1 MFILAAAALTLA
13 TIKIPGLDESSG
25 LVASQ
30 SYPGIFWTMN
40 DGSGPYLYAFDRSGK
55 KRARVRVRNATA
67 YDWEDLALARGSDG
81 RWSIYI
87 GDIGDNGR
95 KRKSLVVYRIE
106 EPTLGATSSGP
117 ADVFRFRYPDGPH
130 DAEALL
136 VHPRSGDLY
145 IVTKAKGLDPQTR
158 VYKAASPLSTSR
170 TTVLSHVADIP
181 LPSGS
186 ILSMLA
192 GRVTGGSISP
202 DGKRVII
209 CDYERGWEA
218 IVPGTKFDAVW
229 TSEWIPL
236 DLGSRSQGEAVAYR
250 HDGKAVLA
258 TSEGSQFHLNET
270 RLTNKRSE
278 DFERQLK

>member
-13 TIKIPGLDESSG
+13 TINIPGLDESSG
-25 LVASQ
+25 LVASH
-30 SYPGIFWTMN
+30 SHPGIFWTMN

-55 KRARVRVRNATA
+55 QRARVRVPNATA
-67 YDWEDLALARGSDG
+67 YDWEDLALARDPHGK
-81 RWSIYI
+81 WNIYI
-87 GDIGDNGR
+87 GDIGDNSR
-95 KRKSLVVYRIE
+95 KRKSIVVYRIK
-106 EPTLGATSSGP
+106 EPTLGATLSGP

-145 IVTKAKGLDPQTR
+145 IVTKAKGLDSKTG
-158 VYKAASPLSTSR
+158 VYKAASPLSTR
-170 TTVLSHVADIP
+170 KTTVLFHVADIP
-181 LPSGS
+181 LPGGS

-202 DGKRVII
+202 DGKRVIV

-218 IVPGTKFDAVW
+218 VVAGSKFDAVW
-229 TSEWIPL
+229 TSEWMPL

-258 TSEGSQFHLNET
+258 TSEGSHFPLNET
-270 RLTNKRSE
+270 RLT
-278 DFERQLK
+278 Q